1 MTSKK
6 PEIYLERKFDAYLA
20 EWKSR
25 GDRLPLIIKG
35 ARQVGVYVAYEPAH
49 IVLSVP
55 PGGEIW

>member
-1 MTSKK
+1 MMNKK

-35 ARQVGVYVAYEPAH
+35 GAAGPVVRVSSAAFF
-49 IVLSVP
+49 
-55 PGGEIW
+55 